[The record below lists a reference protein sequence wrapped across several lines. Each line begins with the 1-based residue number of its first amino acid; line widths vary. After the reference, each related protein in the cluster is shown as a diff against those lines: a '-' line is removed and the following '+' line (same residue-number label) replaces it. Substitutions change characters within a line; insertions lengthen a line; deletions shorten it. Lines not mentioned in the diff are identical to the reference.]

1 MVIDKETFKNQLF
14 ENVKMLSRKTI
25 ENASKEQIYEA
36 LVFTVRDYVTDM
48 WIKTHEQYYKED
60 VKVVYYLSMEFLMGR
75 FLGNTILNLSVIDE
89 IKEILDE
96 LNIDYNELEDAER
109 DPGLGNGGL
118 GRLAACFLDSL
129 STLQLPAYGWS
140 IRYKQLITGLRTGIC
155 GALNARSIPPRLNLW
170 ETLKP
175 LKNLMEHINLNRKI
189 INRLSLFLT
198 IIRLWDITTTLSI
211 H

>member
-48 WIKTHEQYYKED
+48 WIKTHDQYYKED

-96 LNIDYNELEDAER
+96 LNINYNELEDAER

-129 STLQLPAYGWS
+129 STLRLPAYGCG
-140 IRYKQLITGLRTGIC
+140 IRYHYGIF
-155 GALNARSIPPRLNLW
+155 
-170 ETLKP
+170 EQ
-175 LKNLMEHINLNRKI
+175 KI
-189 INRLSLFLT
+189 EIGYQVE
-198 IIRLWDITTTLSI
+198 
-211 H
+211 